1 MIVKQIVIHHTA
13 SSRDR
18 TTLQDVNAWHK
29 LRWADFKSSL
39 GYWVGYHYL
48 ITGDGKITQTRRD
61 NEMGAHCIPNDGKIG
76 VCLTGN
82 FMTETPTQAQID
94 ALKRVL
100 GALLKTYGLKYTDI
114 KAHRELSQTL
124 CPGNNLVAILNKI
137 KSTNEQISIF
147 EKAIDSVSI
156 KAIKDMYQNIIDML
170 KRLLK

>member
-61 NEMGAHCIPNDGKIG
+61 NEMGAHCIPNDGKLG

-82 FMTETPTQAQID
+82 FMLESPSDAQIKSLD
-94 ALKRVL
+94 ELTTKLCKDYRIEYV
-100 GALLKTYGLKYTDI
+100 T
-114 KAHRELSQTL
+114 AHREVSNTE
-124 CPGNNLVAILNKI
+124 CPGDNLMKWLNTK
-137 KSTNEQISIF
+137 KQISLLQKLIGLYKIVI
-147 EKAIDSVSI
+147 ELL
-156 KAIKDMYQNIIDML
+156 L
-170 KRLLK
+170 KR